1 MSKFVVENRIW
12 NPEAETMPR
21 ADLEQLQLSKLK
33 ETINRAGA
41 IDFYYKKFKESGIS
55 SDSINSLEDIRKLPF
70 TTKQDL
76 RDNYPFGF
84 FALPKSK
91 LARIHASSGTTGKP
105 TFVGYTHNDLE
116 LWSELCARFLTA
128 GGLTSDQ
135 ISQVAFGYG
144 LFTGGFGLHYG
155 IEKVGS
161 AIIPASSGNT
171 KRQIMLMQDA
181 GVETLIC
188 TPSYALNIIEV
199 IKEMG
204 INPAEMALK
213 YAHFGGEAWT
223 EDMRLAIEEQLH
235 VKAFNNYGLSEI
247 IGPGVS
253 GECAARTGMHIQ
265 EDHFIVECVNPDT
278 LEPVAEGENG
288 ELVITA
294 LSKEACPIIRY
305 RTRDLASLSTE
316 PCPCGRTGKLM
327 TRVKGRTD
335 DMLILRGVNVFPS
348 QIEEALLSVEGIA
361 PHYLIEVSRPNNL
374 DQAVVKVEITPEA
387 FSDKMN
393 EMQKFK
399 ERVDR
404 EIQTITGIRFKI
416 ELLPPQTLERSLGKA
431 VRVIDHRNLKI
442 K

>member
-1 MSKFVVENRIW
+1 MSNFVVENRFW
-12 NPEAETMPR
+12 NPEAETMSR
-21 ADLEQLQLSKLK
+21 AELEKLQISKLK
-33 ETINRAGA
+33 KTVDRAGA
-41 IDFYYKKFKESGIS
+41 IDFYSKHFKERGIS
-55 SDSINSLEDIRKLPF
+55 ADSINSLEDLRKLPF

-76 RDNYPFGF
+76 RDSYPFGF

-105 TFVGYTHNDLE
+105 TFVGYTKNDLE
-116 LWSELCARFLTA
+116 LWSELCARFLVA
-128 GGLTSDQ
+128 GGLTEDQ
-135 ISQVAFGYG
+135 VTQVAFGYG

-155 IEKVGS
+155 LEKVG
-161 AIIPASSGNT
+161 AAVIPASSGNT

-199 IKEMG
+199 LKSMNID
-204 INPAEMALK
+204 PADMALK
-213 YAHFGGEAWT
+213 YAHFGGEQWT
-223 EDMRLAIEEQLH
+223 EDMRVTIEKQLH
-235 VKAFNNYGLSEI
+235 IRAFNNYGLSEI

-265 EDHFIVECVNPDT
+265 EDHFIVECVNPET
-278 LEPVAEGENG
+278 LEPVADGETG

-305 RTRDLASLSTE
+305 RTRDLASISSE

-348 QIEEALLSVEGIA
+348 QIEEALLAVEGIA

-387 FSDKMN
+387 FSDRMN

-416 ELLPPQTLERSLGKA
+416 ELLAPQTLERSLGKA

>member
-1 MSKFVVENRIW
+1 MSEFVIENKFW
-12 NPEAETMPR
+12 NPQAETMSR
-21 ADLEQLQLSKLK
+21 AELKKLQLTKLK
-33 ETINRAGA
+33 QTVEKAGA
-41 IDFYYKKFKESGIS
+41 IHFYHKHFEERGITA
-55 SDSINSLEDIRKLPF
+55 DSIKSLDDLRKLPF

-84 FALPKSK
+84 FALPKSQI
-91 LARIHASSGTTGKP
+91 ARIHASSGTTGKP
-105 TFVGYTHNDLE
+105 TFVGYTKNDLE

-155 IEKVGS
+155 LEKVG
-161 AIIPASSGNT
+161 AAVIPASSGNT

-188 TPSYALNIIEV
+188 TPSYALNIVEV
-199 IKEMG
+199 LKSMNID
-204 INPAEMALK
+204 PADMALK
-213 YAHFGGEAWT
+213 YAHFGGEQWT
-223 EDMRLAIEEQLH
+223 EDMRTAIEEQLH
-235 VKAFNNYGLSEI
+235 IRAFNNYGLSEI

-253 GECAARTGMHIQ
+253 GECAARRGMHIQ
-265 EDHFIVECVNPDT
+265 EDHFIVECIDPET
-278 LEPVAEGENG
+278 LEPVADGETG

-305 RTRDLASLSTE
+305 RTRDLTSLSSE

-327 TRVKGRTD
+327 ARVKGRTD

-348 QIEEALLSVEGIA
+348 QIEEALLAVEGIA
-361 PHYLIEVSRPNNL
+361 PHYLIEVSRPDNL
-374 DQAVVKVEITPEA
+374 DQAVVKVEITPEV
-387 FSDKMN
+387 FSDRMN

-416 ELLPPQTLERSLGKA
+416 ELLPPQTLERSVGKA
-431 VRVIDHRNLKI
+431 VRVIDHRNLKV
-442 K
+442 

>member
-1 MSKFVVENRIW
+1 V
-12 NPEAETMPR
+12 
-21 ADLEQLQLSKLK
+21 
-33 ETINRAGA
+33 
-41 IDFYYKKFKESGIS
+41 
-55 SDSINSLEDIRKLPF
+55 
-70 TTKQDL
+70 
-76 RDNYPFGF
+76 
-84 FALPKSK
+84 
-91 LARIHASSGTTGKP
+91 
-105 TFVGYTHNDLE
+105 
-116 LWSELCARFLTA
+116 
-128 GGLTSDQ
+128 
-135 ISQVAFGYG
+135 
-144 LFTGGFGLHYG
+144 
-155 IEKVGS
+155 
-161 AIIPASSGNT
+161 IPASSGNT
-171 KRQIMLMQDA
+171 KRQIMLMQDG

-199 IKEMG
+199 LKSMNIS
-204 INPAEMALK
+204 PAEMALK
-213 YAHFGGEAWT
+213 YAHLGGEQWT
-223 EDMRLAIEEQLH
+223 EDMRITIEKQLH
-235 VKAFNNYGLSEI
+235 IRAFNNYGLSEI

-265 EDHFIVECVNPDT
+265 EDHFIVECVNPET
-278 LEPVAEGENG
+278 LEPVADGETG

-305 RTRDLASLSTE
+305 RTRDMASLSSE

-348 QIEEALLSVEGIA
+348 QIEEALLTVEGIA

-387 FSDKMN
+387 FSDRMN

-404 EIQTITGIRFKI
+404 EIQTVTGIRFKI
-416 ELLPPQTLERSLGKA
+416 ELLAPQTLERSQGKA
-431 VRVIDHRNLKI
+431 VRVIDNRNLKI

>member
-1 MSKFVVENRIW
+1 MSNFVVENRFW

-21 ADLEQLQLSKLK
+21 AELEKLQISKLK
-33 ETINRAGA
+33 KTVDRAGA
-41 IDFYYKKFKESGIS
+41 IDFYSKHFKEKGIS
-55 SDSINSLEDIRKLPF
+55 ADSINSLEDLRKLPF

-105 TFVGYTHNDLE
+105 TFVGYTKNDLE
-116 LWSELCARFLTA
+116 LWSELCARFLVA
-128 GGLTSDQ
+128 GGLTEDQ
-135 ISQVAFGYG
+135 VTQVAFGYG

-155 IEKVGS
+155 LEKVG
-161 AIIPASSGNT
+161 AAVIPASSGNT

-199 IKEMG
+199 LKSMNID
-204 INPAEMALK
+204 PADMALK
-213 YAHFGGEAWT
+213 YAHFGGEQWT
-223 EDMRLAIEEQLH
+223 EDMRVTIEKQLH
-235 VKAFNNYGLSEI
+235 IRAFNNYGLSEI

-265 EDHFIVECVNPDT
+265 EDHFIVECVNPET
-278 LEPVAEGENG
+278 LEPVADGETG

-305 RTRDLASLSTE
+305 RTRDLASISSE

-348 QIEEALLSVEGIA
+348 QIEEALLAVEGIA

-387 FSDKMN
+387 FSDRMN

-416 ELLPPQTLERSLGKA
+416 ELLAPQTLERSLGKA